1 MAQDLN
7 LSEDLLGKYLTF
19 WTDKQLFG
27 IPIADVV
34 QIVEIQGITEIPGFP
49 EFAKGVINLRG
60 TIIPVID
67 IRVRFQKSA
76 VTYNDRTC
84 IIVTYMHGSTVGLIV
99 DDVDE
104 VTKINDELISAPP
117 KINRKDD
124 AVSYLTGIARLDHD
138 RKIVLLLDTDKILR
152 EDEAAR
158 LTQEASLA

>member
-1 MAQDLN
+1 MAQEILQNDDLF
-7 LSEDLLGKYLTF
+7 GKYLTF

-49 EFAKGVINLRG
+49 DFAKGVINLRG

-67 IRVRFQKSA
+67 IRVRFHKSA
-76 VTYNDRTC
+76 VTYNERTC
-84 IIVTYMHGSTVGLIV
+84 IIVTYIHGSTVGFIV

-104 VTKINDELISAPP
+104 VTKIPDEFISQPP
-117 KINRKDD
+117 KISTRDD
-124 AVSYLTGIARLDHD
+124 ALSFLTGIARLDHD

-152 EDEAAR
+152 EDETAR
-158 LTQEASLA
+158 LTQEAAMA